1 MKEVNEALFMLWIVI
16 LLFYQFFGNIL
27 LFSKKYK
34 LWSYI
39 KYSYIIMSLMI
50 LLSLSP
56 NFSKETDWMARFF
69 DFMISLFGFW
79 AIFLY
84 YLPILII
91 QLIQFRNFK
100 KEKQTLIIPFLFII
114 LSLFLIIH
122 KLVLCNW
129 NLNCIITNKVYLNE
143 KQIEELK
150 EKKGVEKYYKK
161 SFSDCQNL
169 KVLKNVKTKRHE
181 LYCNWELRRT
191 IY

>member
-1 MKEVNEALFMLWIVI
+1 MYI
-16 LLFYQFFGNIL
+16 L
-27 LFSKKYK
+27 
-34 LWSYI
+34 I
-39 KYSYIIMSLMI
+39 KFL
-50 LLSLSP
+50 
-56 NFSKETDWMARFF
+56 T
-69 DFMISLFGFW
+69 SLFGFW

-114 LSLFLIIH
+114 LSLFLIIN
-122 KLVLCNW
+122 KLVVCSW
-129 NLNCIITNKVYLNE
+129 NLSCVITNTFKLNE